1 LDWLDEEERV
11 RILLTNDDGIHF
23 RGLVELYER
32 LSQEHE
38 VTVVAPES
46 EQSAVGHAIT
56 INDPLRVKKIARDGA
71 FLGYGVN
78 GTPADC
84 VKIGV
89 REVMARPPELVLSG
103 INLGANV
110 GINVLYSG
118 TVSAATEGA
127 ILGIPAMAVSL
138 DALRHPDF
146 GFAIELVTHLIG
158 LVAGQ
163 AIGRGIALNVNVPSL
178 PRDQIAG
185 VRLCRQ
191 GVSGYSEH
199 FDKRVDPREH
209 VYYWQIGGP
218 VDELGDAHTD
228 TRALAEGYV
237 TITPIF
243 FDLTHYK
250 ELERLREGGL
260 FDRIELPK

>member
-1 LDWLDEEERV
+1 M
-11 RILLTNDDGIHF
+11 RILLTNDDGIHY
-23 RGLVELYER
+23 RGLVELYEALR
-32 LSQEHE
+32 GDHE

-56 INDPLRVKKIARDGA
+56 INDPLRVKKIARDGV

-89 REVMARPPELVLSG
+89 GEVMAEPPEMVVSG

-127 ILGIPAMAVSL
+127 ILGIPALAVSL
-138 DALRHPDF
+138 DALRRPDF
-146 GFAIELVTHLIG
+146 SCAIALTLRLIG
-158 LVAGQ
+158 FLKANPVA
-163 AIGRGIALNVNVPSL
+163 RGVALNVNVPAL
-178 PRDQIAG
+178 PADKING
-185 VRLCRQ
+185 VRLVRQ
-191 GVSGYSEH
+191 GTARYTER

-218 VDELGDAHTD
+218 PEEPGDEQTD
-228 TRALAEGYV
+228 TWALSEGYV

-243 FDLTHYK
+243 FDLTSHR
-250 ELERLREGGL
+250 ELERLRGWDLGGL
-260 FDRIELPK
+260 TG

>member
-1 LDWLDEEERV
+1 M

-23 RGLVELYER
+23 KGLVALYEALR
-32 LSQEHE
+32 INHD

-71 FLGYGVN
+71 FLGYGVS

-89 REVMARPPELVLSG
+89 REVMANPPDLILSG

-127 ILGIPAMAVSL
+127 ILGIPAVAVSL
-138 DALRHPDF
+138 DALRRPDF
-146 GFAIELVTHLIG
+146 SYAIEFTLRLLTYLKTHPLSTG
-158 LVAGQ
+158 V
-163 AIGRGIALNVNVPSL
+163 ALNVNVPAL
-178 PRDQIAG
+178 PRDKIVG
-185 VRLCRQ
+185 VRLARQ
-191 GVSGYSEH
+191 SISHFPER
-199 FDKRVDPREH
+199 FDKRIDPREH
-209 VYYWQIGGP
+209 VYYWQVGGRP
-218 VDELGDAHTD
+218 ETLGDTD
-228 TRALAEGYV
+228 TDTTALAEGYV
-237 TITPIF
+237 TITPIS
-243 FDLTHYK
+243 FDLTHYG
-250 ELERLREGGL
+250 ELERLKGWPLEGL
-260 FDRIELPK
+260 ELPGKR

>member
-1 LDWLDEEERV
+1 M

-23 RGLVELYER
+23 KGLVALYEA
-32 LSQEHE
+32 LKLNHE

-71 FLGYGVN
+71 FFGYGVS

-89 REVMARPPELVLSG
+89 REVMAEPPDLVLSG
-103 INLGANV
+103 INLGSNV
-110 GINVLYSG
+110 GINVIYSG

-127 ILGIPAMAVSL
+127 ILGLPAVAVSL
-138 DALRHPDF
+138 DTLRHPDF
-146 GFAIELVTHLIG
+146 SFAVEFTTRLLG
-158 LVAGQ
+158 LS
-163 AIGRGIALNVNVPSL
+163 RGGILGPGVALNVNIPAL
-178 PRDQIAG
+178 PRGKIAG
-185 VRLCRQ
+185 VRLVRQ
-191 GVSGYSEH
+191 GTAPYVER
-199 FDKRVDPREH
+199 FEKRVDPREH
-209 VYYWQIGGP
+209 VYYWQTGGP
-218 VDELGDAHTD
+218 PNDMGDEETD

-243 FDLTHYK
+243 YDLTHYRA
-250 ELERLREGGL
+250 LERLRASWRLEELGL
-260 FDRIELPK
+260 PRKA

>member
-1 LDWLDEEERV
+1 M
-11 RILLTNDDGIHF
+11 RILLTNDDGIYF
-23 RGLVELYER
+23 KGLTQLYEALR
-32 LSQEHE
+32 GAGHD

-56 INDPLRVKKIARDGA
+56 INDPLRVKKIARDGT

-84 VKIGV
+84 VKIAV
-89 REVMARPPELVLSG
+89 REVMAQPPELVLSG

-127 ILGIPAMAVSL
+127 ILGIPSVAVSL
-138 DALRHPDF
+138 DALRRPDF
-146 GFAIELVTHLIG
+146 SFATEFTLRLLAMLQG
-158 LVAGQ
+158 GG
-163 AIGRGIALNVNVPSL
+163 AISRGVALNVNVPAL
-178 PRDQIAG
+178 PKERING
-185 VRLCRQ
+185 VRLVRQ
-191 GVSGYSEH
+191 GVSGYTER

-218 VDELGDAHTD
+218 VDDMGDERTD
-228 TRALAEGYV
+228 TRALSEGYV

-243 FDLTHYK
+243 YDLTHHA
-250 ELERLREGGL
+250 ELERLRESWRLEGL
-260 FDRIELPK
+260 ALPCERKPPDI

>member
-1 LDWLDEEERV
+1 L
-11 RILLTNDDGIHF
+11 RILLTNDDGIYF
-23 RGLVELYER
+23 KGLVQLYEALR
-32 LSQEHE
+32 GAGHD

-71 FLGYGVN
+71 FFGYGVS

-89 REVMARPPELVLSG
+89 REVMSQPPELILSG

-127 ILGIPAMAVSL
+127 ILGIPAVAVSL

-146 GFAIELVTHLIG
+146 SFAIQFTLGLIEQFA
-158 LVAGQ
+158 AGFRVSS
-163 AIGRGIALNVNVPSL
+163 GVALNVNVPAL
-178 PRDQIAG
+178 PQERVAG
-185 VRLCRQ
+185 VRLVRQ
-191 GVSGYSEH
+191 GTNHFPER
-199 FDKRVDPREH
+199 FDKRIDPREH
-209 VYYWQIGGP
+209 VYYWQVGGRP
-218 VDELGDAHTD
+218 EGLGDAETD
-228 TRALAEGYV
+228 IGALAEGYV

-243 FDLTHYK
+243 FDLTHYE
-250 ELERLREGGL
+250 ELERLRQTWK
-260 FDRIELPK
+260 P